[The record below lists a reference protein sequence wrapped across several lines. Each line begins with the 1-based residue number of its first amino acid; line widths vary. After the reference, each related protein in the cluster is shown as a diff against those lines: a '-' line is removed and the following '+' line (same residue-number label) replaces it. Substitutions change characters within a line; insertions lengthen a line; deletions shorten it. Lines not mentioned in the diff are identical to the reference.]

1 LDMSAYQMNNELLC
15 LEASLA
21 LWWISI
27 QHAPFL
33 TPDVQSIF
41 PCLERILE
49 ESVDYVTIYK
59 RGLRVIQAYVLTG
72 KAPFLKTHLPTILS
86 CLSKGLNHYYSNPI
100 LIASIDVMQTMIRMF
115 PNDSPK
121 YLSSQLTQ
129 LLRVVLN
136 PDCPKS
142 QYLKFNSCAEGIV
155 LFFDILILNPQFFF
169 EFMAVPLENISE
181 PPLMCLLRVALKEV
195 GPLSLDSVH
204 QQRLFVMG
212 LATLLLVT
220 EPYIV
225 QNTLQIVDKCLIFVK
240 DIRRKMKHK
249 NPEDS
254 WLPKNT
260 MDHNCLG
267 YRALDAL
274 QKAHITN
281 STNEGIFLMQKIS
294 ECVNTFAPQWE
305 NELRSS
311 LNENQMKLF
320 TVISSIKPKQKI
332 G

>member
-1 LDMSAYQMNNELLC
+1 
-15 LEASLA
+15 
-21 LWWISI
+21 
-27 QHAPFL
+27 
-33 TPDVQSIF
+33 
-41 PCLERILE
+41 LERILE

-100 LIASIDVMQTMIRMF
+100 LVASIDVMQTMIRMF
-115 PNDSPK
+115 PNDSPR

-240 DIRRKMKHK
+240 DIRRKMKNK
-249 NPEDS
+249 DPEDS
-254 WLPKNT
+254 WLPKNN
-260 MDHNCLG
+260 MDHNCPG
-267 YRALDAL
+267 YRALDGL
-274 QKAHITN
+274 HKAHITN

-294 ECVNTFAPQWE
+294 ECVNTFGPQWE